1 MFLILE
7 VRFFQC
13 MRISVSAVGGHLLT
27 WKRVGFLLL
36 FFNFGKLFSFYEI
49 SFHLIFF
56 IIPRIG
62 QKGFHFFFAC
72 QLVSSFNKCPWQ
84 QMDGGEGKGEASQAS
99 YFVWTRSR
107 NMHKLILFY
116 SNRSKFKS
124 AKRRERNTSCPLCHT
139 EPLAGSESGSG
150 SEFEFETEFGLVA
163 KTRKGF
169 QLRRVYGQD
178 RSRNRSWAQLPTVVL
193 QLAMNLPLTLTKKQ
207 LSPHFK

>member
-1 MFLILE
+1 VLLVVIFWLENASASYYYSLISANCFRFMKFL
-7 VRFFQC
+7 F
-13 MRISVSAVGGHLLT
+13 T
-27 WKRVGFLLL
+27 WYFLLFL
-36 FFNFGKLFSFYEI
+36 GLAKKVSI
-49 SFHLIFF
+49 SSLL
-56 IIPRIG
+56 
-62 QKGFHFFFAC
+62 A
-72 QLVSSFNKCPWQ
+72 SSFRLLINVQGSRW
-84 QMDGGEGKGEASQAS
+84 EKGEASQAS

-139 EPLAGSESGSG
+139 EPLVGSESGSG
-150 SEFEFETEFGLVA
+150 SGSEFELVA

-193 QLAMNLPLTLTKKQ
+193 QLAMKLPLTLTKKQ
-207 LSPHFK
+207 LSPHFHKKKGKGTGTATGTVMNAN

>member
-150 SEFEFETEFGLVA
+150 SEFEVWDWVWVGCKNKKRVSIASRLRPRQEQEQELGTTANCCPPTRNEFALNSYKET
-163 KTRKGF
+163 
-169 QLRRVYGQD
+169 
-178 RSRNRSWAQLPTVVL
+178 AQS
-193 QLAMNLPLTLTKKQ
+193 PL
-207 LSPHFK
+207 